1 MSRILPNQNK
11 KRIFTTYG
19 RLNEVTEDY
28 TAFDITKYPNYYV
41 PARMQSMTLRDAL
54 VDPHQTATSYT
65 DPLVRK
71 DPGYVELN
79 KRSQIEQDMT
89 SKVIKDCNGNQ
100 IVRLSQDHGL
110 RNGGLICQTS
120 HGRSLK

>member
-1 MSRILPNQNK
+1 M
-11 KRIFTTYG
+11 
-19 RLNEVTEDY
+19 TEDY
-28 TAFDITKYPNYYV
+28 TDFDISKYPNYYV
-41 PARMQSMTLRDAL
+41 PTRMQSMTLRDAL
-54 VDPHQTATSYT
+54 VDPHQTATGYT

-89 SKVIKDCNGNQ
+89 SKVIKDCNGKQ
-100 IVRLSQDHGL
+100 IVRLDQDHGL

-120 HGRSLK
+120 HGRSLY